1 MDATLTGMRLRR
13 AILALLATLEAA
25 CSSSGDLRPE
35 ARPTPPIVLPETVIT
50 KTAPEELEAKF
61 QRASAALLREDFGL
75 AASEF
80 DAIVKVSPDGPTAG
94 PSLYGAG
101 MAYAEQG
108 DLARAA
114 ERFRASAERDP
125 DAPTA
130 KTAWIRVSRMMA
142 YLERWE
148 DLEAAAET
156 LGRRADLTVL
166 EHLEALGAK
175 ALSLAERGRVDEAYT
190 LVVKA
195 RDEIEDKRLGQ
206 AGTPPLELAQIAFTL
221 GEIRKQRSERIV
233 FDPMPADFGAAL
245 EERCTGLLDAQSAF
259 SDAMRSLDAHWSAM
273 AGFRVGQLYQNLHRD
288 VMRVPTPTLTTTL
301 RERQLWEGAMRLR
314 YRVLL
319 EKGLKMMTGTVDLG
333 ERTGESTAWVTRA
346 KQAKLEIETS
356 LATEREALAKLPFT
370 EDELRRALADLQKKP
385 SAKP

>member
-1 MDATLTGMRLRR
+1 MRLRR
-13 AILALLATLEAA
+13 ALLALLATLEAA
-25 CSSSGDLRPE
+25 CGASGDLRPE
-35 ARPTPPIVLPETVIT
+35 ARSTPPIVLPETVIT

-61 QRASAALLREDFGL
+61 QRASAALLRGDFGL
-75 AASEF
+75 AATEF
-80 DAIVKVSPDGPTAG
+80 DAVVTVSPDGPTAG

-101 MAYAEQG
+101 MAYAELG

-156 LGRRADLTVL
+156 LGSRSDLTVL

-175 ALSLAERGRVDEAYT
+175 ALSLVERGRVDEAYT

-245 EERCTGLLDAQSAF
+245 EERCTGLLDAQSAY

-288 VMRVPTPTLTTTL
+288 VMRVPAPTLTTTL

-385 SAKP
+385 AKP

>member
-1 MDATLTGMRLRR
+1 MTLRR
-13 AILALLATLEAA
+13 ATVALLASLQAA
-25 CSSSGDLRPE
+25 CGASTGPRPE
-35 ARPTPPIVLPETVIT
+35 ARSTPPIVLPETVIT
-50 KTAPEELEAKF
+50 KTAPEELDAKYH
-61 QRASAALLREDFGL
+61 QASAALLREEFEL
-75 AASEF
+75 AAREF
-80 DAIVKVSPDGPTAG
+80 DAIVAVSPEGPTAG
-94 PSLYGAG
+94 PSLFGAG
-101 MAYAEQG
+101 LAYAGLG

-114 ERFRASAERDP
+114 ERLRASAERDP
-125 DAPTA
+125 AAPTT
-130 KTAWIRVSRMMA
+130 KNAWIRVSRMMA

-148 DLEAAAET
+148 ELEAAADT
-156 LGRRADLTVL
+156 LGRRTDLTVL
-166 EHLEALGAK
+166 ENLEALGAK
-175 ALSLAERGRVDEAYT
+175 ALSLVERGRVDEAYT
-190 LVVKA
+190 LIVKA

-288 VMRVPTPTLTTTL
+288 VMRVPAPSRTTTL

-319 EKGLKMMTGTVDLG
+319 EKGLKMMQGTVDLG
-333 ERTGESTAWVTRA
+333 DRTGESTAWVARA
-346 KQAKLEIETS
+346 KEAKLEIEAS
-356 LATEREALAKLPFT
+356 LATEREALSKLPFT
-370 EDELRRALADLQKKP
+370 EDELRKALGDLQKKP
-385 SAKP
+385 ATKP